1 MGFLSS
7 VDSPVG
13 VQAGAGGESL
23 AADVTHVRPLPCVGP
38 DVSLQQ
44 TGSVK
49 LFATSVT
56 RQHGLCSSDRNW
68 SYLDLSVII
77 PQDVRLRLRPDLTDG
92 GQLGGAGG
100 VTVPGDSEQLPG
112 EVQGLGHHCPGLP
125 GLDEGLQ
132 VALDDGLSQHLD
144 GGQEDAPWADRG
156 QQMPHQLLA
165 PVTAPDHLKHQVP
178 SIIPLTHH
186 VDIRP
191 HQETGLQ
198 EPDPV
203 TVTDQLP
210 RLLLDLI
217 MEPIL
222 MLELK
227 LAKEREGGQ
236 EFCPHVPLQGV
247 EGVPLLEAPCP
258 RHQCEVLASVY
269 TRHQLELRGTEYRC
283 LHGMSLARSS
293 VVLTAGL
300 ISHRSP
306 WSAHYRTPAQWGA
319 TGTSL
324 SPLIGWP
331 VRTSP
336 RLIG

>member
-38 DVSLQQ
+38 DMSLQQ
-44 TGSVK
+44 AGSVK
-49 LFATSVT
+49 LLATRVT

-92 GQLGGAGG
+92 GQLRGAGG

-112 EVQGLGHHCPGLP
+112 EVQGLGHRCPGLP
-125 GLDEGLQ
+125 CLDEGLQ

-186 VDIRP
+186 VDTGP
-191 HQETGLQ
+191 HQEAGLQ

-203 TVTDQLP
+203 AMTDQLP

-217 MEPIL
+217 MQPVL
-222 MLELK
+222 VFELK
-227 LAKEREGGQ
+227 LAKEGEGGQ

-283 LHGMSLARSS
+283 LHGMPLARSS
-293 VVLTAGL
+293 VVLTTGL

-331 VRTSP
+331 VCTSP
-336 RLIG
+336 PLIG